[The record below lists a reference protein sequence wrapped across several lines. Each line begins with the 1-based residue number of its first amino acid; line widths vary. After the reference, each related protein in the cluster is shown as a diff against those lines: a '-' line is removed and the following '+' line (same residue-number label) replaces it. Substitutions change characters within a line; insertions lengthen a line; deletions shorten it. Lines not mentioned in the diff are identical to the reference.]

1 MAVGRHLRRA
11 LFAGARRSRPTP
23 AEAAQ
28 LDAVGIPDALMQGYV
43 TWRRSLLLVA
53 IPFSIVSS
61 ILAIRD
67 LAERDLDGY
76 SVFGV
81 VAVYLVSLAVPVLT
95 LTLVVAAVTWRQLR
109 LSGRLLLAGWAVSML
124 APLVVAVLPLEWL
137 LASSFEEVVGL
148 DENTARIVISVQY
161 AILLLPS
168 LLSLPSGLVRG
179 ATRVKTM
186 LPASTIAGWV
196 LVIMAPVYAVF
207 FVLALILVEHLAG
220 SVALLIGV
228 TLLALS
234 PFVHLVSARLYVM
247 PLSAE
252 RDVRR
257 LDWVQR
263 WAGLVGLAGLTM
275 IVIWALTAT
284 IGDRPIVGGAG
295 DALLDHLGAVLSALE
310 LVARVLVTSAV
321 FSYVLLV
328 VTESAWR
335 HDRGYTDP
343 GAYARHE
350 LQMAEIERALHG
362 TATDR
367 PRKG

>member
-179 ATRVKTM
+179 AA
-186 LPASTIAGWV
+186 ASRRCCRRAR
-196 LVIMAPVYAVF
+196 
-207 FVLALILVEHLAG
+207 
-220 SVALLIGV
+220 
-228 TLLALS
+228 S
-234 PFVHLVSARLYVM
+234 PGGCS
-247 PLSAE
+247 SS
-252 RDVRR
+252 
-257 LDWVQR
+257 W
-263 WAGLVGLAGLTM
+263 
-275 IVIWALTAT
+275 
-284 IGDRPIVGGAG
+284 RP
-295 DALLDHLGAVLSALE
+295 STPCSSCS
-310 LVARVLVTSAV
+310 R
-321 FSYVLLV
+321 
-328 VTESAWR
+328 
-335 HDRGYTDP
+335 
-343 GAYARHE
+343 
-350 LQMAEIERALHG
+350 
-362 TATDR
+362 
-367 PRKG
+367 

>member
-1 MAVGRHLRRA
+1 MQRTL
-11 LFAGARRSRPTP
+11 LSGARRSRASPTEV
-23 AEAAQ
+23 AHLEAA
-28 LDAVGIPDALMQGYV
+28 GIRDPLMQGYAV
-43 TWRRSLLLVA
+43 WRRSLLLVA
-53 IPFSIVSS
+53 IPFSVLSS
-61 ILAIRD
+61 VLAIRD
-67 LAERDLDGY
+67 VAERDLDGY

-81 VAVYLVSLAVPVLT
+81 VAVYLVALAVPLLT
-95 LTLVVAAVTWRQLR
+95 VTVIVAALTWSRLR
-109 LSGRLLLAGWAVSML
+109 LSGGVLLVGWAISML

-137 LASSFEEVVGL
+137 LASSFEDVIGL
-148 DENTARIVISVQY
+148 DENSARIVISIQY

-220 SVALLIGV
+220 NTALLIGI
-228 TLLALS
+228 TLLALT
-234 PFVHLVSARLYVM
+234 PIVHLASAKLYVM
-247 PLSAE
+247 PLSTE
-252 RDVRR
+252 QDLRR
-257 LDWVQR
+257 LDRVQR
-263 WAGLVGLAGLTM
+263 WAGVVGLAGLTL

-284 IGDRPIVGGAG
+284 IGDRHIVGGAG
-295 DALLDHLGAVLSALE
+295 DALLDHLSAVLSALE

-335 HDRGYTDP
+335 HDRAHADP
-343 GAYARHE
+343 EAYERHE
-350 LQMAEIERALHG
+350 LQMAEIERSLHG
-362 TATDR
+362 ADTR
-367 PRKG
+367 SSR

>member
-1 MAVGRHLRRA
+1 MRRTLA
-11 LFAGARRSRPTP
+11 GGARRSRASPSEV
-23 AEAAQ
+23 ARLE
-28 LDAVGIPDALMQGYV
+28 AVGIGDPLMQGYAV
-43 TWRRSLLLVA
+43 WRRSLLLVA
-53 IPFSIVSS
+53 IPFSVLSS
-61 ILAIRD
+61 VLAVRD

-81 VAVYLVSLAVPVLT
+81 VAVYLVALAVPVLT
-95 LTLVVAAVTWRQLR
+95 ITVVVAAVTWHRLR
-109 LSGRLLLAGWAVSML
+109 LSGRLLLTGWAISMI

-148 DENTARIVISVQY
+148 DENSARIVISVQY

-220 SVALLIGV
+220 STALLIGI
-228 TLLALS
+228 TLLALT
-234 PFVHLVSARLYVM
+234 PFVHLASAKLYVM
-247 PLSAE
+247 PLSTE

-263 WAGLVGLAGLTM
+263 WAGVVGLTGLTM

-295 DALLDHLGAVLSALE
+295 DALLDHLSAVLSALE

-328 VTESAWR
+328 VTESSWR

-343 GAYARHE
+343 EAYERHE
-350 LQMAEIERALHG
+350 LQMAEIEHALRG
-362 TATDR
+362 SDR
-367 PRKG
+367 QG